1 MGPSEKAFQQV
12 RNILGKL
19 DRNIDQ
25 LRNQRTTPASS
36 PVKDQRDTRDARD
49 VRDSRDRMIG
59 GGIGAERTV
68 PGAAAGA
75 TAPAVARPA
84 SAFGRA
90 TPIPPSGH

>member
-25 LRNQRTTPASS
+25 LRNQRTTPASA
-36 PVKDQRDTRDARD
+36 PVKEQRDVRDARD
-49 VRDSRDRMIG
+49 VRDTRDSRDRMIG
-59 GGIGAERTV
+59 AERTA

-75 TAPAVARPA
+75 TVPAVARPA

>member
-25 LRNQRTTPASS
+25 LRNQRTTPAVA
-36 PVKDQRDTRDARD
+36 PAKEQRDLRDPRDPRD
-49 VRDSRDRMIG
+49 VRDSRDRV
-59 GGIGAERTV
+59 IGAERAV
-68 PGAAAGA
+68 PGAAAGVS
-75 TAPAVARPA
+75 APAVARPA

>member
-25 LRNQRTTPASS
+25 LRNQRTTPTSA
-36 PVKDQRDTRDARD
+36 PVKEQRE
-49 VRDSRDRMIG
+49 VRDSRDRV
-59 GGIGAERTV
+59 IGAERAI

-75 TAPAVARPA
+75 STQAVARPA

>member
-25 LRNQRTTPASS
+25 LRTTRTAPEEPAPSHAQAATTKV
-36 PVKDQRDTRDARD
+36 P
-49 VRDSRDRMIG
+49 DR
-59 GGIGAERTV
+59 IGAERTV
-68 PGAAAGA
+68 PGVNAGA
-75 TAPAVARPA
+75 NPTPPRA
-84 SAFGRA
+84 SSAYGRA

>member
-25 LRNQRTTPASS
+25 LRTTRTAPVEPPPQPVAPAGQSATSKLADRTDRIGGERPIPGSQAGASTTHARASS
-36 PVKDQRDTRDARD
+36 AY
-49 VRDSRDRMIG
+49 
-59 GGIGAERTV
+59 
-68 PGAAAGA
+68 
-75 TAPAVARPA
+75 
-84 SAFGRA
+84 GRA

>member
-25 LRNQRTTPASS
+25 LRNQRTTPAPS
-36 PVKDQRDTRDARD
+36 PVKTLDQREVRDTRDTRD
-49 VRDSRDRMIG
+49 PRDRMIG
-59 GGIGAERTV
+59 GERAM
-68 PGAAAGA
+68 PGAAAATA
-75 TAPAVARPA
+75 TAPQRPA

-90 TPIPPSGH
+90 TPIPPAGH